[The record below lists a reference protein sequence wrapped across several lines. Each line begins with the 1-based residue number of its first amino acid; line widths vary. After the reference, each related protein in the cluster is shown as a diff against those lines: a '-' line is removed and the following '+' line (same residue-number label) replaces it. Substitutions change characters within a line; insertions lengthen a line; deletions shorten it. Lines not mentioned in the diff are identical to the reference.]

1 MNINFN
7 KMIVLG
13 ATASV
18 FLGMGAAVVG
28 AATNYDSKLTQSIT
42 GSVLSTDIRDNS
54 NQVVALPSFA
64 MSAVSA
70 STSQQTATGTF
81 GSASQRISVD
91 DARGNGS
98 SWTLALNAKTPGT
111 GTWTSGGNTYKYNDT
126 AANGQLTVNPTAGTI
141 TAVTGGATGV
151 TKGTS
156 ATFSGTGA
164 ITLMSADATASK
176 IWNGY
181 ITGIG
186 LSQTIPAGQAVGNYT
201 IDMTQTVTGT

>member
-1 MNINFN
+1 MRLNY
-7 KMIVLG
+7 KDLIVLG
-13 ATASV
+13 LVTSTL
-18 FLGMGAAVVG
+18 FGMSAVVVD
-28 AATNYDSKLTQSIT
+28 AALNYDSKLTQAIN
-42 GSVLSTDIRDNS
+42 GGVISTDVRDAS

-64 MSAVSA
+64 MTAVTA

-81 GSASQRISVD
+81 GSASQRIAVD

-98 SWTLALNAKTPGT
+98 AWTLALNAKTPGT
-111 GTWTSGGNTYKYNDT
+111 GTWTSGANNYKYNDT
-126 AANGQLTVNPTAGTI
+126 AANGQLTVNPVAGTI
-141 TAVTGGATGV
+141 TALTGGATGV